1 MPTWSPLFILP
12 NMRIQNPFES
22 EYLAIV
28 PPEDERCIEINFRH
42 PTFLP
47 FLDRFHGAT
56 GDVKALALQLPPDL
70 AYAIDL
76 EVLREDAGDLRLQ
89 IAKGLLA

>member
-1 MPTWSPLFILP
+1 MHTWSPLFLLP

-28 PPEDERCIEINFRH
+28 PPEDDRCIEINSRH

-47 FLDRFHGAT
+47 FLDRFIVAAT
-56 GDVKALALQLPPDL
+56 AKEARK
-70 AYAIDL
+70 
-76 EVLREDAGDLRLQ
+76 VLGREPKPAKDESHAGR
-89 IAKGLLA
+89 